1 MQVNCPQCRQPI
13 PASKINVGTD
23 VAFCPACNEG
33 FKLSELVA
41 SGEETDVELGEP
53 PPCGMVQHR
62 L

>member
-13 PASKINVGTD
+13 PADKINVGTD

-53 PPCGMVQHR
+53 PPHMVQHR